1 MRLTVLGRSPAR
13 PNPGEACAGYLV
25 EGGGARLLLD
35 IGPGVVAQLLL
46 RHQPDE
52 LDAVVVSHLHPDHM
66 LDLVTLRYAY
76 SWQRRP
82 REERLRVIVPPG
94 SADQLNDLARGV
106 GGRRHLEDAFR
117 LEEHDGRAMTFGGM
131 ALTPVETQHFIPCWG
146 FRAEADERL
155 LAYTADTAPCD
166 GLLELA
172 ADADLL
178 LSEATLRSLDEDAT
192 APGRR
197 GHLLPAE
204 AGDAARETRA
214 RRLMLT
220 HLPVENGAEWARDAA
235 ATAYGA
241 AVEVAEPGRSYEV

>member
-25 EGGGARLLLD
+25 EGGGSRLLLD

-46 RHQPDE
+46 HRQPDE

-66 LDLVTLRYAY
+66 LDLVTLRYAFP
-76 SWQRRP
+76 WRRLP

-94 SADQLNDLARGV
+94 SADQLTDLARGV

-117 LEEHDGRAMTFGGM
+117 LEEHNGRSMAFGGM
-131 ALTPVETQHFIPCWG
+131 TLTPVETQHFIPCWG

-178 LSEATLRSLDEDAT
+178 LSEATLRTLHEDAT
-192 APGRR
+192 APEPR
-197 GHLLPAE
+197 GHLLPGE
-204 AGDAARETRA
+204 AGDAAREARA

-220 HLPVENGAEWARDAA
+220 HLPVEDGATWAREAA

-241 AVEVAEPGRSYEV
+241 PVEVAEPGRSYEV